1 MPDNTRDKALQDEA
15 ASGKSADETILQDI
29 QQEYLTSRVWQRW
42 TRLVVACLATI
53 IPVGMLV
60 GLVVAFIC
68 PDTFG
73 SFLKDANMWLKIAIV
88 SGTFLSFIFVFGAL
102 VRGVF
107 ASSSGDNGEYRPEKI
122 MRSVAQTLTE
132 S

>member
-1 MPDNTRDKALQDEA
+1 MTDDTRGKALQDDV
-15 ASGKSADETILQDI
+15 ASGKSADEEILQDI
-29 QQEYLTSRVWQRW
+29 QKEYLKSRVWQRW

-53 IPVGMLV
+53 IPVGML
-60 GLVVAFIC
+60 GWLIAAFIC
-68 PDTFG
+68 PDIFG
-73 SFLKDANMWLKIAIV
+73 SFLQDANMWLKIAIV

-107 ASSSGDNGEYRPEKI
+107 TSSSEANGEYRPEKI

-132 S
+132 G